1 MRDAEIL
8 LCDINIALE
17 KHPPWY
23 VDRSPRGKDHRLL
36 YASVDIIKRL
46 LAEIA
51 ELEKLNDELQDEIDD
66 LQSENCELL
75 SDIDHMGDELYR
87 LKG

>member
-36 YASVDIIKRL
+36 YESVDIIKRL

-51 ELEKLNDELQDEIDD
+51 ELEKLNADLQAEIDD

-75 SDIDHMGDELYR
+75 DDINHMGDEPYR
-87 LKG
+87 LEG

>member
-17 KHPPWY
+17 AHPPWY

-36 YASVDIIKRL
+36 YQSADIIRQL

-51 ELEKLNDELQDEIDD
+51 ELEKENASLLADIDD
-66 LQSENCELL
+66 
-75 SDIDHMGDELYR
+75 MGDELYR
-87 LKG
+87 QEG

>member
-36 YASVDIIKRL
+36 YASVDI
-46 LAEIA
+46 
-51 ELEKLNDELQDEIDD
+51 N
-66 LQSENCELL
+66 
-75 SDIDHMGDELYR
+75 HMGDEPYR
-87 LKG
+87 LEG

>member
-1 MRDAEIL
+1 MRDADIL

-17 KHPPWY
+17 AHPPWY

-51 ELEKLNDELQDEIDD
+51 ELERLNDSLQDEIDD

-87 LKG
+87 QEG

>member
-1 MRDAEIL
+1 MRDAKIL

-36 YASVDIIKRL
+36 YASADIIKRL
-46 LAEIA
+46 LAKID
-51 ELEKLNDELQDEIDD
+51 ELEKEKASLLDD
-66 LQSENCELL
+66 INN
-75 SDIDHMGDELYR
+75 MVDELYHPE
-87 LKG
+87 G

>member
-1 MRDAEIL
+1 MPDAEIL

-51 ELEKLNDELQDEIDD
+51 ELEKLNADLQAEIDD

-87 LKG
+87 LEG

>member
-36 YASVDIIKRL
+36 YASADIIKRL
-46 LAEIA
+46 LAEID
-51 ELEKLNDELQDEIDD
+51 ELEKEKA
-66 LQSENCELL
+66 SLL
-75 SDIDHMGDELYR
+75 EDINSMGDELYR
-87 LKG
+87 LEG